1 MNCCDRLNNTK
12 FQLLNKLN
20 DIATYDK
27 ELDEWS
33 VNLDDA
39 ETVVDL
45 IFNKLSMQLEERYE
59 SKE

>member
-1 MNCCDRLNNTK
+1 MNCCDQLNNTK

-45 IFNKLSMQLEERYE
+45 IFNKLCMQLEERYE